1 MESQRELQ
9 LLLAKSAVIGSD
21 HMLIQGA
28 GGNVSIKSGDA
39 MLVKASGTCLRDA
52 EKQNIFVTVSR
63 TGVLD
68 MLRRAEENF
77 ASLVPGSFRPSIE
90 TPLHALMPQPVVVHA
105 HCIHTITRSV
115 MGQTLDEFQ
124 ALLPDA
130 TCAFIPYRRPGLP
143 LAYAVQQAL
152 QAGEPNV
159 LIMQNHGV
167 VVGGDTVEQTFDLL
181 DYVREKLAVEP
192 RATVAADEDFLR
204 QRNDCQWTIP
214 DNALW
219 HTLATDAAT
228 FVCAGEGVFYP
239 DHVVF
244 LGTVLPVAEHNEA
257 ASVAVRRLSGHML
270 NPPRY
275 LLYRGKGLLVAGDL
289 FESESDMLDAL
300 ALVCTRI
307 RPTAPL
313 STLSASDVDDLVNWD
328 AEKFRRSLGLGEG
341 TPCSGR

>member
-1 MESQRELQ
+1 MEFQRELQ
-9 LLLAKSAVIGSD
+9 MLLAKSAVIGSD

-39 MLVKASGTCLRDA
+39 LLVKASGTCLRDA

-63 TGVLD
+63 AGVLD
-68 MLRRAEENF
+68 MLSRAEENF
-77 ASLVPGSFRPSIE
+77 AGLVQGGFRPSIE
-90 TPLHALMPQPVVVHA
+90 TPLHALMPHSVVVHA
-105 HCIHTITRSV
+105 HCIHTITRTV
-115 MGQTLDEFQ
+115 MGQTLNEIQ
-124 ALLPDA
+124 ELLPDA

-152 QAGEPNV
+152 QAGNPNV

-167 VVGGDTVEQTFDLL
+167 VVGGATVEKSFDLL
-181 DYVREKLAVEP
+181 TYVREKLVVAPRSNAV
-192 RATVAADEDFLR
+192 ADEDFLR
-204 QRNDCQWTIP
+204 QRNDCHWAVAG
-214 DNALW
+214 NALW

-228 FVCAGEGVFYP
+228 FACAGKGVFYP

-244 LGTVLPVAEHNEA
+244 LGSVLPVAEQDEA
-257 ASVAVRRLSGHML
+257 ASEAVRRLSGNML

-289 FESESDMLDAL
+289 LESESDMLDAL

-307 RPTAPL
+307 CPTAPL
-313 STLSASDVDDLVNWD
+313 SSLSASDVDDLINWD
-328 AEKFRRSLGLGEG
+328 AEKFRRSLGQGEG
-341 TPCSGR
+341 TQCSGR